1 MRNRG
6 RHTHR
11 LSIHTYKMMP
21 LTKVEIRQNYSVL
34 LELLPEATSGKQG
47 GISDLEVGQGSGSGV
62 PAMVPILTWAV
73 VT

>member
-1 MRNRG
+1 
-6 RHTHR
+6 
-11 LSIHTYKMMP
+11 MP
-21 LTKVEIRQNYSVL
+21 LTKVEIRQNYSML

-62 PAMVPILTWAV
+62 PAMVPILIWAV